1 MSLTD
6 ASVTV
11 EHGEDA
17 LTHVAECS
25 LAFAPS
31 LFKCLLLCLCVFAF
45 TLSGLCAAAVL
56 LHHAN
61 ALTVCLVIF
70 LLCLRFGP
78 TCTSIHIPISCLVMS
93 CSENCL

>member
-11 EHGEDA
+11 EHGKDA

-31 LFKCLLLCLCVFAF
+31 LFKCFFLCLCVFAL
-45 TLSGLCAAAVL
+45 TLSG
-56 LHHAN
+56 
-61 ALTVCLVIF
+61 
-70 LLCLRFGP
+70 P
-78 TCTSIHIPISCLVMS
+78 
-93 CSENCL
+93 